1 MTFPRFQ
8 KKSFSSLSQIKIN
21 FCIKNISIYIKCK
34 TKWWIGRHFM
44 STRILLIFFLCRVVN
59 ESSYYSIACNAM
71 SCYYIECFVLS
82 YFKVYI
88 LVFPTSVY
96 NQIWCGD
103 SKCIIQT
110 HVIWFFQ
117 KKNYTIFLDLIIY
130 FPSYNERLINMNAL
144 HCIIEDGIH
153 FIKWIFFEILFY
165 VSHQS
170 LVNRR
175 NWSRSSFNDSHMDT
189 NQQKKKLFGAS
200 KTHFLFLMY

>member
-21 FCIKNISIYIKCK
+21 FYIKNISIYIKCK

-71 SCYYIECFVLS
+71 SYYYIECFVLS

-117 KKNYTIFLDLIIY
+117 KKTIRFFSIWLFTSRRTMKDLSTWTLYIALLKMEFILLNGFFFLK
-130 FPSYNERLINMNAL
+130 FSFM
-144 HCIIEDGIH
+144 
-153 FIKWIFFEILFY
+153 
-165 VSHQS
+165 SHIS
-170 LVNRR
+170 L
-175 NWSRSSFNDSHMDT
+175 
-189 NQQKKKLFGAS
+189 L
-200 KTHFLFLMY
+200 